1 MKWLEQYPKEVKG
14 FLVASLVASA
24 GGSLMWPLTTMYVF
38 DELGR
43 SMKDAGFVIL
53 IQSMGELPVN
63 SLAVRCTTGLG

>member
-43 SMKDAGFVIL
+43 A
-53 IQSMGELPVN
+53 
-63 SLAVRCTTGLG
+63 

>member
-43 SMKDAGFVIL
+43 KDEGCGFCHTDSVH
-53 IQSMGELPVN
+53 GELPVN